1 MIMNDLREDNDQF
14 KLSMDD
20 TMEDAAIPAAV
31 DELRIEKLS
40 TRVTLISIL
49 IPVLI
54 VVIVVITYLD
64 IKKRV
69 LRTEDTGTIEVQ
81 KLSKDLE
88 SRFSSLSLSQARLEE
103 SLSRFI
109 DQNNRSL
116 AAIQV
121 KLKKSEDRLEHLKG
135 SVVNQKEMHKVT
147 EDVHKQM
154 ITTAET
160 LDEVTGQ
167 IATLTQK
174 LQNQMSQL
182 EVGLA
187 DSKAQLDGME
197 QKLVELDQNKID
209 KPAMDLA
216 LRLET
221 LRIEQGLKAQL
232 DTLQNKLLK
241 LEKQISQH
249 PTQKSP
255 SSPAPPTSPKAAP
268 SGSKPA
274 NQSSSSRNQDKIE
287 EQAIP
292 R

>member
-103 SLSRFI
+103 SLNRFI

-121 KLKKSEDRLEHLKG
+121 KLKKSEDHLEHLKG

-147 EDVHKQM
+147 EDVQKQM
-154 ITTAET
+154 NTTAET

-167 IATLTQK
+167 IATLSQK

-182 EVGLA
+182 EAGLA

-197 QKLVELDQNKID
+197 QKLIELDKNKID

-221 LRIEQGLKAQL
+221 LRIEQDLKAQL
-232 DTLQNKLLK
+232 DTIQNKVLT

-249 PTQKSP
+249 PTHKSP
-255 SSPAPPTSPKAAP
+255 SSPAPPTSPKSAP

-274 NQSSSSRNQDKIE
+274 NQRSSTRNQDKIE

>member
-1 MIMNDLREDNDQF
+1 MNDMHEENDQF

-20 TMEDAAIPAAV
+20 TVDEAPIPAAV
-31 DELRIEKLS
+31 DELRLEKLS

-81 KLSKDLE
+81 KLSTDLD
-88 SRFSSLSLSQARLEE
+88 SRYSSLSLSQARLEE
-103 SLSRFI
+103 SFTRFA

-121 KLKKSEDRLEHLKG
+121 KLKKTEDRLDQLKG
-135 SVVNQKEMHKVT
+135 SVVHPKEMKKVT
-147 EDVHKQM
+147 EEVRHQM
-154 ITTAET
+154 NTTAQT
-160 LDEVTGQ
+160 LDEVAAQ
-167 IATLTQK
+167 IATLSQK
-174 LQNQMSQL
+174 LQDRMAQL
-182 EVGLA
+182 EAGLS
-187 DSKAQLDGME
+187 DTKAQLDGLE
-197 QKLVELDQNKID
+197 QKLVELDKNKID

-216 LRLET
+216 LRLES
-221 LRIEQGLKAQL
+221 LKIEQGLKAQL
-232 DTLQNKLLK
+232 DDLQNKLLK
-241 LEKQISQH
+241 LEKQISRPPAKQS
-249 PTQKSP
+249 PASP
-255 SSPAPPTSPKAAP
+255 SLPSAPKAASP
-268 SGSKPA
+268 KSKPA
-274 NQSSSSRNQDKIE
+274 NQGGSSGGTNKIE